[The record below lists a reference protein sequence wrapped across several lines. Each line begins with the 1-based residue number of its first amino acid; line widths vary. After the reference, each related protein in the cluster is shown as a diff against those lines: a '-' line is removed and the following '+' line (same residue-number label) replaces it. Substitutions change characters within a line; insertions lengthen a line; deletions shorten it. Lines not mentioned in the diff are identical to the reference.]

1 MVRDYKRTTD
11 RGSWSEESMRE
22 AVQAVLDGK
31 MGYYKAAKQFNV
43 PQTTLERKV
52 KAARPLL
59 NETSKENLPLS
70 IPIKVP
76 LGPRQPV
83 FSLSEEKELC
93 AYLLEMEERLY
104 GLTVKDV
111 KTLVY
116 QLANKNNKPNPFN
129 DEKKEAGREWI
140 NGFLKRHPELS
151 IRKPEN
157 TSAARA
163 SGFNKVAVEK
173 FFNFLGNVYDE
184 HQLTPDRIYN
194 CDETGVS
201 VVPKTNSKIIA
212 KRGRKQVGA
221 IVSAERGQTVTVEI
235 CFSAAGNY
243 MPPMLI
249 FPRKRNNP
257 ELMVNSQA
265 GAWGT
270 CSDSGWI
277 NSELFLQ
284 WFKRFVIF
292 SGASKERPVLLLLD
306 GHSTHTQNIDL
317 INEARAHGVIILCF
331 PPHTT
336 HRLQVADVAFMRPLS
351 VYYEQ
356 AVTAWLR
363 SNPGLVVT
371 IRQVAEIFG
380 NAFVQAATM
389 STAVNGFRKCGIWP
403 YNPNVFSE
411 TDFAPSLT
419 TEIQLNESQISTN
432 REVFQDTSNIT
443 SVQTSDTVAVQTAD
457 NSATFSR
464 DVIDDSLP
472 GCSHWS
478 PRIVYQESAPHQT
491 KDQPNTSQAE
501 QNQSNEQT
509 QSLELAE
516 NPVCQ
521 EPETSQPAKVP
532 RCGKSDSSFVLTS
545 PKELFPLPL
554 TKKSFRVAKKRGK
567 TAIITSSP
575 YKQELEVIAQKK
587 KEAEQKKIE
596 KIEAKKRKDELKK
609 QKKTTTKAQN
619 KKSKKNNRSAKTA
632 KQRRVSSSEDESE
645 EEGDTPCMYCEEVY
659 SVSIEGWI
667 SCSLCGR
674 WAHISCA
681 GIDDDDD
688 EAIHI
693 CEFCQVK

>member
-1 MVRDYKRTTD
+1 
-11 RGSWSEESMRE
+11 MRE

-31 MGYYKAAKQFNV
+31 MGYYKAAKQFDV

-52 KAARPLL
+52 KAARLVL
-59 NETSKENLPLS
+59 NETSDEKLP

-76 LGPRQPV
+76 LGPRLPV
-83 FSLSEEKELC
+83 FSVSEENELC

-104 GLTVKDV
+104 GLTVKDL
-111 KTLVY
+111 KALVY
-116 QLANKNNKPNPFN
+116 QLAIKNNKPNPFN
-129 DEKKEAGREWI
+129 AEKKEAGREWI

-212 KRGRKQVGA
+212 KRGRKQVGV

-249 FPRKRNNP
+249 FPRKKMNL

-277 NSELFLQ
+277 TSELFLQ

-371 IRQVAEIFG
+371 IRQVAEVFG

-389 STAVNGFRKCGIWP
+389 STAVNGFHKCGIWP

-419 TEIQLNESQISTN
+419 TEIQLNDVQTSTN
-432 REVFQDTSNIT
+432 REVFQDISNVT
-443 SVQTSDTVAVQTAD
+443 TAQTSDTVAAQTAD
-457 NSATFSR
+457 HVATISK
-464 DVIDDSLP
+464 DVVDDSLP
-472 GCSHWS
+472 GCSRWS
-478 PRIVYQESAPHQT
+478 PRLVNQESAPYQT
-491 KDQPNTSQAE
+491 KDQRETSQAAYMP
-501 QNQSNEQT
+501 T
-509 QSLELAE
+509 
-516 NPVCQ
+516 CD
-521 EPETSQPAKVP
+521 
-532 RCGKSDSSFVLTS
+532 KSDSSFVLTS
-545 PKELFPLPL
+545 PKQLFPLPL
-554 TKKSFRVAKKRGK
+554 TKKSSRVAKKRGK

-575 YKQELEVIAQKK
+575 YKQELEIIAQKK
-587 KEAEQKKIE
+587 KDAEQKKLE
-596 KIEAKKRKDELKK
+596 KIETKKRKDELKK

-619 KKSKKNNRSAKTA
+619 KKSKMNSRSAKTA
-632 KQRRVSSSEDESE
+632 KRRIVSSSGNESE
-645 EEGDTPCMYCEEVY
+645 EEEDTPCMYCEDVY

-667 SCSLCGR
+667 SCSVCGR
-674 WAHISCA
+674 WAHNSCA

-688 EAIHI
+688 DDETIHV
-693 CEFCQVK
+693 CEFCHSK

>member
-1 MVRDYKRTTD
+1 MVRDYKRTTN

-22 AVQAVLDGK
+22 AVKKVLEGK
-31 MGYYKAAKQFNV
+31 MGYYKAAKQFDV

-52 KAARPLL
+52 KAARSVL
-59 NETSKENLPLS
+59 NETSDGNLPT
-70 IPIKVP
+70 PIKVP
-76 LGPRQPV
+76 LGPRLPV
-83 FSLSEEKELC
+83 FSKSEENELC
-93 AYLLEMEERLY
+93 SYLLEMEERLY
-104 GLTVKDV
+104 GLTIKDL
-111 KTLVY
+111 KSLVY
-116 QLANKNNKPNPFN
+116 QLAIKNNKPNPFN
-129 DEKKEAGREWI
+129 TEKEEAGREWI

-201 VVPKTNSKIIA
+201 VVPKTKSKIIA

-243 MPPMLI
+243 MPAMLI
-249 FPRKRNNP
+249 FPRKRMTP

-277 NSELFLQ
+277 TSELFLQ
-284 WFKRFVIF
+284 WFKKFVIF

-371 IRQVAEIFG
+371 IRQVAEVFG

-403 YNPNVFSE
+403 YNPKVFSE

-419 TEIQLNESQISTN
+419 TEIQLNDGQTSTN
-432 REVFQDTSNIT
+432 REVFQDISNVSDT
-443 SVQTSDTVAVQTAD
+443 TQTSDTVAAQTAD
-457 NSATFSR
+457 NAATLTR
-464 DVIDDSLP
+464 NVVDDSFP

-478 PRIVYQESAPHQT
+478 PRLVNQEPPSAPY
-491 KDQPNTSQAE
+491 
-501 QNQSNEQT
+501 QSNQRT
-509 QSLELAE
+509 HSLEPAE
-516 NPVCQ
+516 NPICQ

-532 RCGKSDSSFVLTS
+532 TYDKSDSSFVLTS
-545 PKELFPLPL
+545 PKQLLPLPL
-554 TKKSFRVAKKRGK
+554 TKKSFRVTKKRGK

-575 YKQELEVIAQKK
+575 YKQELEVNAQRKK
-587 KEAEQKKIE
+587 DAEQKKLE
-596 KIEAKKRKDELKK
+596 KIETKKRRDELNK
-609 QKKTTTKAQN
+609 QKNTTKAHN
-619 KKSKKNNRSAKTA
+619 KNSKKNNRTAKTG
-632 KQRRVSSSEDESE
+632 KRRRVSSSGDESE
-645 EEGDTPCMYCEEVY
+645 EGGDTPCMYCEEIY

-674 WAHISCA
+674 WSHNSCA

-688 EAIHI
+688 EAIHV
-693 CEFCQVK
+693 CEFCQPK

>member
-1 MVRDYKRTTD
+1 MVFLLVFCKNEFIFCVLIIVFLFRMVRDYKRTTN

-22 AVQAVLDGK
+22 AVKAVLDAK

-52 KAARPLL
+52 KAARSLL
-59 NETSKENLPLS
+59 KETSDENIP

-76 LGPRQPV
+76 LGPRLPV
-83 FSLSEEKELC
+83 FSVFEEDELC
-93 AYLLEMEERLY
+93 AYILEMEERLY
-104 GLTVKDV
+104 GLTVKDL
-111 KTLVY
+111 KELVY
-116 QLANKNNKPNPFN
+116 KLAIKNNKPNPFN
-129 DEKKEAGREWI
+129 AEKEEAGREWM

-173 FFNFLGNVYDE
+173 FFNFVGNVYDE

-201 VVPKTNSKIIA
+201 VVPKTKSKIIA

-249 FPRKRNNP
+249 FPRKRMTP

-277 NSELFLQ
+277 TSELFLQ

-292 SGASKERPVLLLLD
+292 SGSSKERPVLLILD

-371 IRQVAEIFG
+371 IRQVAEVFG

-411 TDFAPSLT
+411 SDFAPSLT
-419 TEIQLNESQISTN
+419 TEIQLNDSQTSTN
-432 REVFQDTSNIT
+432 QEVLQDISNVT
-443 SVQTSDTVAVQTAD
+443 TAQTIDTVAAQTAD
-457 NSATFSR
+457 NAATLNR
-464 DVIDDSLP
+464 HVVDDSLP

-478 PRIVYQESAPHQT
+478 PRLGNQEPTSTPYQ
-491 KDQPNTSQAE
+491 E
-501 QNQSNEQT
+501 QNQSD
-509 QSLELAE
+509 S
-516 NPVCQ
+516 
-521 EPETSQPAKVP
+521 SQPAKVP
-532 RCGKSDSSFVLTS
+532 TCDKSDSSFALAS
-545 PKELFPLPL
+545 PKQLLPLPL
-554 TKKSFRVAKKRGK
+554 TKKSSRITKNRGR
-567 TAIITSSP
+567 TVIITSSP

-587 KEAEQKKIE
+587 KDAEQKKLE
-596 KIEAKKRKDELKK
+596 KMETKKRKDELKK

-619 KKSKKNNRSAKTA
+619 KKSKKNSRTVKTA
-632 KQRRVSSSEDESE
+632 KRRRVSSSGDESE
-645 EEGDTPCMYCEEVY
+645 EEGDTPCLYCSEVY

-667 SCSLCGR
+667 SCSICER
-674 WAHISCA
+674 WSHNSCA

-688 EAIHI
+688 EAVHV
-693 CEFCQVK
+693 CEFCQSK

>member
-22 AVQAVLDGK
+22 AVEVVLNGK

-52 KAARPLL
+52 KAARLVL
-59 NETSKENLPLS
+59 NETSDENLS

-76 LGPRQPV
+76 LGPRLPV
-83 FSLSEEKELC
+83 FSMSEENELC

-104 GLTVKDV
+104 GLTVKDL
-111 KTLVY
+111 KALVY
-116 QLANKNNKPNPFN
+116 QLAIKNNKPNPFSA
-129 DEKKEAGREWI
+129 EKKEAGREWI

-163 SGFNKVAVEK
+163 SAFNKVAVEK

-194 CDETGVS
+194 CDEMGIS

-212 KRGRKQVGA
+212 KRGRKQVGI

-249 FPRKRNNP
+249 FPRKRMQP

-277 NSELFLQ
+277 TSELFLQ

-292 SGASKERPVLLLLD
+292 SGASKDRPVLLLLD

-336 HRLQVADVAFMRPLS
+336 HRLQVADIAFMRPLS
-351 VYYEQ
+351 IYYEQ

-371 IRQVAEIFG
+371 IRQVAEVFG

-419 TEIQLNESQISTN
+419 DRNRTEIQLNDGQTSTKREVLQARSFSQI
-432 REVFQDTSNIT
+432 
-443 SVQTSDTVAVQTAD
+443 SDTVATKTAD
-457 NSATFSR
+457 NAATFSR
-464 DVIDDSLP
+464 DVIDYSFP

-478 PRIVYQESAPHQT
+478 PRLVIQESAPYKT
-491 KDQPNTSQAE
+491 KDQPETSQAE
-501 QNQSNEQT
+501 RNHYDQQMH
-509 QSLELAE
+509 SL
-516 NPVCQ
+516 
-521 EPETSQPAKVP
+521 QPPNA
-532 RCGKSDSSFVLTS
+532 CDKSDSSFVLTS
-545 PKELFPLPL
+545 PKQLFPLPL
-554 TKKSFRVAKKRGK
+554 TKKSSRVSKKRGK

-575 YKQELEVIAQKK
+575 YKQEIEIIAQKK
-587 KEAEQKKIE
+587 K
-596 KIEAKKRKDELKK
+596 
-609 QKKTTTKAQN
+609 
-619 KKSKKNNRSAKTA
+619 KNSRSAKTT
-632 KQRRVSSSEDESE
+632 KRLKVSSSGDESE
-645 EEGDTPCMYCEEVY
+645 KENDTPSMYCEEVY

-674 WAHISCA
+674 WAHNSCA

-688 EAIHI
+688 EATHV

>member
-22 AVQAVLDGK
+22 AVEVVLNGK

-52 KAARPLL
+52 KAARLVL
-59 NETSKENLPLS
+59 NETSDENLS

-76 LGPRQPV
+76 LGPRLPV
-83 FSLSEEKELC
+83 FSMSEENELC

-104 GLTVKDV
+104 GLTVKDL
-111 KTLVY
+111 KALVY
-116 QLANKNNKPNPFN
+116 QLAIKNNKYNPFSA
-129 DEKKEAGREWI
+129 EKKEAGREWI

-163 SGFNKVAVEK
+163 SAFNKVAVEK

-194 CDETGVS
+194 CDEMGIS

-212 KRGRKQVGA
+212 KRGRKQVGI

-249 FPRKRNNP
+249 FPRKRMQP

-277 NSELFLQ
+277 TSELFLQ

-292 SGASKERPVLLLLD
+292 SGASKDRPVLLLLD

-351 VYYEQ
+351 IYYEQ

-371 IRQVAEIFG
+371 IRQVAEVFG

-419 TEIQLNESQISTN
+419 TEIQLNDGQTSTKREVLQARSFSQI
-432 REVFQDTSNIT
+432 
-443 SVQTSDTVAVQTAD
+443 SDTVATKTAD
-457 NSATFSR
+457 NAATFSR
-464 DVIDDSLP
+464 DVIDYSFP

-478 PRIVYQESAPHQT
+478 PRLVIQESAPNYHVVTLQT
-491 KDQPNTSQAE
+491 RNRNHRPEKKVAE
-501 QNQSNEQT
+501 QEK
-509 QSLELAE
+509 L
-516 NPVCQ
+516 
-521 EPETSQPAKVP
+521 
-532 RCGKSDSSFVLTS
+532 
-545 PKELFPLPL
+545 
-554 TKKSFRVAKKRGK
+554 
-567 TAIITSSP
+567 
-575 YKQELEVIAQKK
+575 
-587 KEAEQKKIE
+587 E
-596 KIEAKKRKDELKK
+596 KIKTKKRKDELKK

-619 KKSKKNNRSAKTA
+619 KKFKKNSRSAKTT
-632 KQRRVSSSEDESE
+632 KRRKVSSSGDESE
-645 EEGDTPCMYCEEVY
+645 KENDTPCMYCEEVY

-674 WAHISCA
+674 WAHNSCA

-688 EAIHI
+688 EATHV

>member
-22 AVQAVLDGK
+22 AVEVFLNGK

-52 KAARPLL
+52 KAARLVL
-59 NETSKENLPLS
+59 NETSDENLS

-76 LGPRQPV
+76 LGPRLPV
-83 FSLSEEKELC
+83 FSMSEENELC
-93 AYLLEMEERLY
+93 AYLLEMEES
-104 GLTVKDV
+104 
-111 KTLVY
+111 
-116 QLANKNNKPNPFN
+116 A
-129 DEKKEAGREWI
+129 EKKEAGREWI

-151 IRKPEN
+151 ITKPEN

-163 SGFNKVAVEK
+163 SAFNKVAVEK

-194 CDETGVS
+194 CDEMGIS

-212 KRGRKQVGA
+212 KRGRKQVGI

-249 FPRKRNNP
+249 FPRKRMQP

-277 NSELFLQ
+277 TSELFLQ

-292 SGASKERPVLLLLD
+292 SGASKDRPVLLLLD

-336 HRLQVADVAFMRPLS
+336 HRLQVADIAFMRPLS
-351 VYYEQ
+351 IYYEL

-371 IRQVAEIFG
+371 IRQVAEVFG

-419 TEIQLNESQISTN
+419 TEIQLNDGQTSTKREVLQARSFSQI
-432 REVFQDTSNIT
+432 
-443 SVQTSDTVAVQTAD
+443 SDTVATKTAD
-457 NSATFSR
+457 NAATFSR
-464 DVIDDSLP
+464 DVIDYSFP

-478 PRIVYQESAPHQT
+478 PRLVIQESAPYKT
-491 KDQPNTSQAE
+491 KDQPETSQAE
-501 QNQSNEQT
+501 RNHYDQQMH
-509 QSLELAE
+509 SL
-516 NPVCQ
+516 
-521 EPETSQPAKVP
+521 QPPNA
-532 RCGKSDSSFVLTS
+532 CDKSDSSFVLTS
-545 PKELFPLPL
+545 PKQLFPLPL
-554 TKKSFRVAKKRGK
+554 TKKSSRVSKKRGK

-575 YKQELEVIAQKK
+575 YKQEIEIIAQKK
-587 KEAEQKKIE
+587 K
-596 KIEAKKRKDELKK
+596 
-609 QKKTTTKAQN
+609 TQN
-619 KKSKKNNRSAKTA
+619 KKFKKNSRSAKTT
-632 KQRRVSSSEDESE
+632 KRRKVSSSGDESE
-645 EEGDTPCMYCEEVY
+645 KENDTPCMYCEEVY

-674 WAHISCA
+674 WAHNSCA

-688 EAIHI
+688 EATHV

>member
-22 AVQAVLDGK
+22 AVEVFLNGK

-52 KAARPLL
+52 KAARLVL
-59 NETSKENLPLS
+59 NETSDENLS

-76 LGPRQPV
+76 LGPRLPV
-83 FSLSEEKELC
+83 FSMSEENELC
-93 AYLLEMEERLY
+93 AYLLEMEES
-104 GLTVKDV
+104 
-111 KTLVY
+111 
-116 QLANKNNKPNPFN
+116 A
-129 DEKKEAGREWI
+129 EKKEAGREWI

-151 IRKPEN
+151 ITKPEN

-163 SGFNKVAVEK
+163 SAFNKVAVEK

-194 CDETGVS
+194 CDEMGIS

-212 KRGRKQVGA
+212 KRGRKQVGI

-249 FPRKRNNP
+249 FPRKRMQP

-277 NSELFLQ
+277 TSELFLQ

-292 SGASKERPVLLLLD
+292 SGASKDRPVLLLLD

-336 HRLQVADVAFMRPLS
+336 HRLQVADIAFMRPLS
-351 VYYEQ
+351 IYYEL

-371 IRQVAEIFG
+371 IRQVAEVFG

-419 TEIQLNESQISTN
+419 TEIQLNDGQTSTKREVLQARSFSQI
-432 REVFQDTSNIT
+432 
-443 SVQTSDTVAVQTAD
+443 SDTVATKTAD
-457 NSATFSR
+457 NAATFSR
-464 DVIDDSLP
+464 DVIDYSFP

-478 PRIVYQESAPHQT
+478 PRLVIQESAPYKT
-491 KDQPNTSQAE
+491 KDQPETSQAE
-501 QNQSNEQT
+501 RNHYDQQMH
-509 QSLELAE
+509 SL
-516 NPVCQ
+516 
-521 EPETSQPAKVP
+521 QPPNA
-532 RCGKSDSSFVLTS
+532 CDKSDSSFVLTS
-545 PKELFPLPL
+545 PKQLFPLPL
-554 TKKSFRVAKKRGK
+554 TKKSSR
-567 TAIITSSP
+567 
-575 YKQELEVIAQKK
+575 
-587 KEAEQKKIE
+587 
-596 KIEAKKRKDELKK
+596 
-609 QKKTTTKAQN
+609 KTTTKAQN
-619 KKSKKNNRSAKTA
+619 KKFKKNSRSAKTT
-632 KQRRVSSSEDESE
+632 KRRKVSSSGDESE
-645 EEGDTPCMYCEEVY
+645 KENDTPCMYCEEVY

-674 WAHISCA
+674 WAHNSCA

-688 EAIHI
+688 EATHV